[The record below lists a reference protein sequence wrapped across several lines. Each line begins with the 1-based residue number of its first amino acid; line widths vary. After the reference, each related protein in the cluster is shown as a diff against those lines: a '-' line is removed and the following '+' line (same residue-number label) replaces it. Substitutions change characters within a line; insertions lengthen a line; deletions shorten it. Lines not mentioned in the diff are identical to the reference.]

1 MVVIQKDQLMKVF
14 LESHNI
20 NNPYTGFGQFNLH
33 LLKGFKHCNDPDIRF
48 VVHTPKKRFL
58 RRLFGNFFSYKY
70 YLGLRRYP
78 FFAVRKKYD
87 IWHSLNQN
95 TKIEP
100 KHEMPYVLTVHDI
113 NFVDEISNDINHPR
127 NQKFIAK
134 LKRADAIT
142 YISEFA
148 KKSTHEFFDVP
159 SVPEY
164 VIYNGNPIKEIIDTS
179 EYQPPKTL
187 NKKFLFTIGDF
198 RERKNFHLLVEMMQ
212 YLQDFQLVIAG
223 NDTRPYA
230 EEVREATRKFVVVD
244 QVVFAGRVDDLGKQY
259 FFEHCEALV
268 FPSLREGFG
277 LPPIEAMVYGKP
289 VFLANTTSLPE
300 IGGEYA
306 FYWDHFDPKK
316 MAEELLDGL
325 NTYQDNEEEYSN
337 GLKAQAAKFDW
348 NIAAKQ
354 YIDVYKSLR

>member
-1 MVVIQKDQLMKVF
+1 MKVF

-33 LLKGFKHCNDPDIRF
+33 LLKGFKHCNDPEMKF

-58 RRLFGNFFSYKY
+58 KKLFGNFFEYKY

-78 FFAVRKKYD
+78 RFAIRKKYD
-87 IWHSLNQN
+87 VWHSLNQN
-95 TKIEP
+95 TKVEP
-100 KHEMPYVLTVHDI
+100 KYDMPYVLTVHDI
-113 NFVDEISNDINHPR
+113 NFVEEISGDINHPR
-127 NQKFIAK
+127 NQLFIEK
-134 LKRADAIT
+134 LKRAVAIT

-159 SVPEY
+159 KVPEY
-164 VIYNGNPIKEIIDTS
+164 VIYNGNPIKELLDTTN
-179 EYQPPKTL
+179 YQPAKAL

-212 YLQDFQLVIAG
+212 YLKDYQLVIAG

-230 EEVREATRKFVVVD
+230 EEVREATRTFKVED
-244 QVVFAGRVDDLGKQY
+244 QVIFAGRVDDLGKQY
-259 FFEHCEALV
+259 YFENCEALV

-277 LPPIEAMVYGKP
+277 LPPIEAMVFGKP
-289 VFLANTTSLPE
+289 VFLAKTTSLPE
-300 IGGEYA
+300 IGGEFA

-316 MAEELLDGL
+316 MATELEEGMKVYENDKDR
-325 NTYQDNEEEYSN
+325 YQT
-337 GLKAQAAKFDW
+337 GLKVQAAKFDW

-354 YIDVYKSLR
+354 YIDVYKSLK